1 MMCRPSKP
9 EMLLEKHIMSTETK
23 TFTLASLARELK
35 LDPKLARR
43 KMRANAAKEKPAKLP
58 DPVKTPGSKNVRYEW
73 PDTKANREAVQ
84 AFIKG

>member
-1 MMCRPSKP
+1 MAD
-9 EMLLEKHIMSTETK
+9 K

-43 KMRANAAKEKPAKLP
+43 KMRANAAKEKPAALP
-58 DPVKTPGSKNVRYEW
+58 APVKTPGSKNVRYEW
-73 PDTKANREAVQ
+73 ADTKANREAVT